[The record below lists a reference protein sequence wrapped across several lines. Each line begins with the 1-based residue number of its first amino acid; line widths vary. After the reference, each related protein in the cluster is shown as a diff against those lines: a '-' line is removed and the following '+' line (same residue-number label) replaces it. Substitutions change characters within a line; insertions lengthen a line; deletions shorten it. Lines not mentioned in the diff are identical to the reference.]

1 LLSLDRF
8 LAPQSIAVIG
18 ASPERT
24 KIRGQ
29 LLHLLRENGY
39 PGHLY
44 PVNPSYREIEGMAC
58 YPSLAAIGAP
68 IDLAVVVIP
77 AEAVLPALK
86 DCAAA
91 GVGGA
96 VIISSGFAEQGG
108 AQAGLQE
115 EIAKLARRTGLRIA
129 GPNAEGFYNAP
140 GRVAATFSPTVEVKP
155 EAPPIASLRRIGIIA
170 QSGGM
175 GFALYNRGH
184 ALGLSFSAVVS
195 TGNEADLT
203 ASDFF
208 LHMAGDAD
216 TAAIML
222 FIEGVRDPE
231 RFIAAARLAAERGK
245 PVIAAK
251 IGRTGAG
258 ARAARSHTASL
269 AGWNTAYE
277 AVFRRHGI
285 IAAEEPDEAVAIAA
299 AFATAPLPKGD
310 RVAVVTTSGGA
321 GAWAADALA
330 AAGLALPELSPEL
343 QREIGT
349 FIPAYGSARNPV
361 DITAQAVRTGGL
373 IRAIEL
379 LGASAEV
386 DALIVVLSLASETR
400 ITLEPAV
407 LKRVLA
413 AGGKPV
419 QFYSYSL
426 PSPLG
431 RKVLAEAGLT
441 LHTGLAPLASAM
453 RALAR
458 RGAYVPP
465 PPAQATS
472 TTPALRAAL
481 ARPQAGLAEHGAK
494 TILAAA
500 GITMPPHRLV
510 TRREDLAAAAAALGF
525 PLALKIQSP
534 DLPHKTEVEGVR
546 LGIVGAA
553 DLAEA
558 FDEVLAAAKRHR
570 RDARIDGVLLERM
583 AKPGIEMIV
592 GTVADAVFGPLV
604 MVGAGG
610 VMTELFRDAR
620 YRLAPVDAAEARAMI
635 AELRAAPLLGG
646 FRGSAPADIDA
657 LADLVA
663 QVSVFA
669 AAYRDSVQEV
679 DLNPVIVHR
688 RGEGCTVADALLTV
702 APR

>member
-1 LLSLDRF
+1 VPHARSLDRF
-8 LAPQSIAVIG
+8 LAPHSIAVIG

-29 LLHLLRENGY
+29 LLHMLRENRY
-39 PGHLY
+39 PGRLC
-44 PVNPSYREIEGMAC
+44 PVNPSYREIEGLAC

-68 IDLAVVVIP
+68 VDLAVIAIP
-77 AEAVLPALK
+77 AEAVLAALEE
-86 DCAAA
+86 CAAA
-91 GVGGA
+91 GVGYA

-108 AQAGLQE
+108 AQATLQDR
-115 EIAKLARRTGLRIA
+115 IAELAQRTGLRIA

-140 GRVAATFSPTVEVKP
+140 ARVAATFSPTVEVKP
-155 EAPPIASLRRIGIIA
+155 DPPPIASRRRIGIVA

-184 ALGLSFSAVVS
+184 ALGLSFSVVVS

-208 LHMAGDAD
+208 AHLAGDD
-216 TAAIML
+216 ETALIML

-231 RFIAAARLAAERGK
+231 RFLAAARLAAERGK

-251 IGRTGAG
+251 MGRTGAG
-258 ARAARSHTASL
+258 ARAARSHTASM
-269 AGWNTAYE
+269 AGWDTAYE
-277 AVFRRHGI
+277 AVFRRYGI
-285 IAAEEPDEAVAIAA
+285 IAADDPDEAVAMAA

-330 AAGLALPELSPEL
+330 AAGLAVPELPPAL
-343 QREIGT
+343 QQAIGA

-373 IRAIEL
+373 QRAIEL
-379 LGASAEV
+379 LSAAPEI
-386 DALIVVLSLASETR
+386 DAIVVVLSLASETR
-400 ITLEPAV
+400 ITIDV
-407 LKRVLA
+407 A
-413 AGGKPV
+413 ALRGIVAAQAKPV

-441 LHTGLAPLASAM
+441 LHTGLAPLAAAM

-458 RGAYVPP
+458 RGVFALLPP
-465 PPAQATS
+465 
-472 TTPALRAAL
+472 TPANAVTPLPTAA
-481 ARPQAGLAEHGAK
+481 RRGLAEHDAK
-494 TILAAA
+494 AILAAA
-500 GITMPPHRLV
+500 GLAMPEGRLV
-510 TRREDLAAAAAALGF
+510 TCREELAPAAAALGF

-546 LGIVGAA
+546 LGIA
-553 DLAEA
+553 DDTA
-558 FDEVLAAAKRHR
+558 LAAAFDSVIAAARRHR
-570 RDARIDGVLLERM
+570 PAAHLDGVLLERM
-583 AKPGIEMIV
+583 ARPGVEMIV
-592 GTVADAVFGPLV
+592 GTIRDAVFGPLV

-610 VMTELFRDAR
+610 VMTELLRDAV
-620 YRLAPVDAAEARAMI
+620 YRLAPVDPAEARAMLS
-635 AELRAAPLLGG
+635 ELRAAPLLEG
-646 FRGSAPADIDA
+646 FRGAPAADIEA
-657 LADLVA
+657 LAQLIA
-663 QVSVFA
+663 QVSAFA
-669 AAYRDSVQEV
+669 AAHRDRLQEI

-688 RGEGCTVADALLTV
+688 RGEGCTVADALILP
-702 APR
+702 AQ